1 MAAIRSVVVY
11 DSVMYNRGHNVRRW
25 AEAVER
31 RFTRYAIEEAPINK
45 RTKDPRRAPPG
56 HLKSSISGEV
66 TRPGPRRLV
75 TRINVGAA
83 HATYVLRGTGPW
95 IDAELGKPMRIWNAY
110 PTPTE
115 AGPYF
120 FRRAVRG
127 QTKNDF
133 LGRAHDRTA
142 LRHPSLRGVNRG
154 TIAGGR

>member
-1 MAAIRSVVVY
+1 MAAIRKVVVY

-31 RFTRYAIEEAPINK
+31 RFTRYAIEEAPMSTRPKAPN
-45 RTKDPRRAPPG
+45 RAPAG
-56 HLKSSISGEV
+56 HLKSSISGVV

-75 TRINVGAA
+75 TRINVGAYY
-83 HATYVLRGTGPW
+83 ATYVLRGTGPI
-95 IDAELGKPMRIWNAY
+95 IDAGGKPMKIWNAY
-110 PTPTE
+110 PTPKE

-120 FRRAVRG
+120 FRRAVAG
-127 QTKNDF
+127 QPKNDF